1 MFRSRPRERLIFSKR
16 KPKRYRPFS
25 SLWLIVSISLFLLV
39 IELLTRIFIDI
50 SNSQAEFPQS
60 LAEPELISAYQ
71 LNFVN
76 ESQQPYENLDQRENL
91 LAQRSLSVGY
101 RLVGGQK
108 NDYWQINEQGFRDS
122 EPLPL
127 TKPAD
132 EIRIFLLGNS
142 TAFGYGNSNNKN
154 TISELLEARLAQ
166 RLVQQKSS
174 PNLYRPD
181 VLPYNEDNV
190 KKALAKYPKL
200 KSGKYRV
207 INAGVPG
214 YASGNEL
221 AQVALS
227 VLPYKPDLI
236 IVLDGYPDL
245 MLDSESKATEIP
257 QLEQLIN
264 NQTPGFKG
272 YVSQL
277 IQPLRKYSHVVR
289 IVQDKVLVPKSDE
302 EQETLLFAEQLDNLA
317 RYLPEDEAELERRVE
332 RYFQHHKHIV
342 SLSAGARIPLIL
354 ANQPEF
360 TGRDASKLSE
370 AEGAIATQLGRDYI
384 QTVKNTY
391 PQFIAADKQL
401 GEIFPH
407 NVKAI
412 SLYNLNE
419 QYPTPSFIDPVHLT
433 DEANKVVAEQLYYAI
448 SSLPKMQVIPRNPP
462 PKPKSKPSVNYK
474 PKPTVKPKPQSTE
487 NN

>member
-1 MFRSRPRERLIFSKR
+1 MFKSRPRERLIFSKR
-16 KPKRYRPFS
+16 KPRRYRQFS
-25 SLWLIVSISLFLLV
+25 PLWLIVSFSLFLLV
-39 IELLTRIFIDI
+39 IELLTRIFLDL
-50 SNSQAEFPQS
+50 SDSKGELKQT
-60 LAEPELISAYQ
+60 LAEPDLISAYQ

-76 ESQQPYENLDQRENL
+76 EDEQPYENLDQRENL
-91 LAQRSLSVGY
+91 LARRSLSVGY
-101 RLVGGQK
+101 QLVGGQK
-108 NDYWQINEQGFRDS
+108 NEYWQINEQGFRDS

-127 TKPAD
+127 AKPAD

-142 TAFGYGNSNNKN
+142 TAFGYGNSSNEA

-166 RLVQQKSS
+166 RLAKQKSS
-174 PNLYRPD
+174 PNLYRPN

-257 QLEQLIN
+257 QLDGSIGN
-264 NQTPGFKG
+264 NTPGFKG

-277 IQPLRKYSHVVR
+277 IQPLRNYSHVVR
-289 IVQDKVLVPKSDE
+289 IIQDNVLTSQSE
-302 EQETLLFAEQLDNLA
+302 EDRETFLLEEQLDNLD
-317 RYLPEDEAELERRVE
+317 RYLPEDETELERRVE
-332 RYFQHHKHIV
+332 RYFQHHNQIV
-342 SLSAGARIPLIL
+342 SLSAGARVPLII

-370 AEGAIATQLGRDYI
+370 AEGAIATQLGRDYL
-384 QTVKNTY
+384 QKVKDSY
-391 PQFIAADKQL
+391 PQFIAADRQL
-401 GEIFPH
+401 SKIFPH

-412 SLYNLNE
+412 SLYNLSDK
-419 QYPTPSFIDPVHLT
+419 YPTPSFIDAIHLT

-448 SSLPKMQVIPRNPP
+448 SSLPKLQAVPRNPP
-462 PKPKSKPSVNYK
+462 PKPKPVPK
-474 PKPTVKPKPQSTE
+474 PKAKPES
-487 NN
+487 

>member
-1 MFRSRPRERLIFSKR
+1 MFRYRPRERLIFSKR
-16 KPKRYRPFS
+16 KYKRYRQFS

-39 IELLTRIFIDI
+39 IELLTRIFIDL
-50 SNSQAEFPQS
+50 SNSKAEFPQT
-60 LAEPELISAYQ
+60 LAEPALISAYQ

-76 ESQQPYENLDQRENL
+76 ENPQPYENLDQRESL

-101 RLVGGQK
+101 KLVGGQK
-108 NDYWQINEQGFRDS
+108 QKNGYWQINEQGFRDS

-127 TKPAD
+127 AKPAN

-142 TAFGYGNSNNKN
+142 TAFGYGNSSNEN
-154 TISELLEARLAQ
+154 TISELLEARLVQ
-166 RLVQQKSS
+166 RLAQQKSS

-257 QLEQLIN
+257 QLEQLID
-264 NQTPGFKG
+264 NQTSGFKG

-277 IQPLRKYSHVVR
+277 IQPLRDYSHLVR
-289 IVQDKVLVPKSDE
+289 IVQDRVLVPKSDD
-302 EQETLLFAEQLDNLA
+302 EQETLLFAERLDNLA

-332 RYFQHHKHIV
+332 RYFQHHKQIV

-391 PQFIAADKQL
+391 PQFIAADKKL
-401 GEIFPH
+401 GKIFPH

-412 SLYNLNE
+412 SLYNLNDK
-419 QYPTPSFIDPVHLT
+419 YPTPSFIDPVHLT
-433 DEANKVVAEQLYYAI
+433 DEANKVVADQLYYAV

-462 PKPKSKPSVNYK
+462 PKPK
-474 PKPTVKPKPQSTE
+474 PKPQPKPQAKPPSPNTE
-487 NN
+487 

>member
-25 SLWLIVSISLFLLV
+25 SLWLIVSFSLFLLV

-50 SNSQAEFPQS
+50 SDSGKEVKQT
-60 LAEPELISAYQ
+60 LVEPDIISAYQ
-71 LNFVN
+71 VNFVS
-76 ESQQPYENLDQRENL
+76 EDEQPYKNLDQRESI

-101 RLVGGQK
+101 QLVGGQK

-127 TKPAD
+127 AKPAG

-142 TAFGYGNSNNKN
+142 TAFGYGNSSNEA

-166 RLVQQKSS
+166 RLAKQKSS
-174 PNLYRPD
+174 PNIYRPS

-245 MLDSESKATEIP
+245 MLDSELKATEIS
-257 QLEQLIN
+257 QLDGSIAN
-264 NQTPGFKG
+264 KTPGFKG

-277 IQPLRKYSHVVR
+277 IQPLRDNRHVVR
-289 IVQDKVLVPKSDE
+289 KVQDNVHTSKSE
-302 EQETLLFAEQLDNLA
+302 EDTETFLLEEPLDNLA
-317 RYLPEDEAELERRVE
+317 QYLPEDEAELERRVK
-332 RYFQHHKHIV
+332 RYFQHHQQIV
-342 SLSAGARIPLIL
+342 SLSAGARIPLII

-370 AEGAIATQLGRDYI
+370 AEGAIATQLGRDYL
-384 QTVKNTY
+384 QTVKNAY
-391 PQFIAADKQL
+391 PQFIAADRQL
-401 GEIFPH
+401 SKIFPH

-412 SLYNLNE
+412 SLYNLTDK
-419 QYPTPSFIDPVHLT
+419 YPTPSFIDAIHLT

-448 SSLPKMQVIPRNPP
+448 SSLPKMQEVPRNPP
-462 PKPKSKPSVNYK
+462 PKPKIVPK
-474 PKPTVKPKPQSTE
+474 PKPKAKQTSQNTE
-487 NN
+487 

>member
-16 KPKRYRPFS
+16 KPKRYRQFS
-25 SLWLIVSISLFLLV
+25 SLWLIVSVSLFLLV

-50 SNSQAEFPQS
+50 SNSREEFPQTV
-60 LAEPELISAYQ
+60 AEPALISAYQ

-76 ESQQPYENLDQRENL
+76 ENQQPYENLDQRESL

-101 RLVGGQK
+101 QLVGRQK
-108 NDYWQINEQGFRDS
+108 NNYWQINEQGFRDS

-127 TKPAD
+127 AKPAN

-142 TAFGYGNSNNKN
+142 TAFGYGNSSNEA

-166 RLVQQKSS
+166 RLAQQKSS

-236 IVLDGYPDL
+236 IVLDGYTDL
-245 MLDSESKATEIP
+245 MLVSESKATEIP
-257 QLEQLIN
+257 QLDRLID

-277 IQPLRKYSHVVR
+277 IQPLRDYSHLVR
-289 IVQDKVLVPKSDE
+289 IVQDRVLVPKYDE
-302 EQETLLFAEQLDNLA
+302 EQETLLFAERLDNLA

-332 RYFQHHKHIV
+332 RYFQHHKQIV

-360 TGRDASKLSE
+360 TGRDASQLSE

-384 QTVKNTY
+384 QQVKDNY
-391 PQFIAADKQL
+391 PQFIAADKKL
-401 GEIFPH
+401 GKIFPH

-412 SLYNLNE
+412 SLYNLSDK
-419 QYPTPSFIDPVHLT
+419 YPTPSFIDAFHLT
-433 DEANKVVAEQLYYAI
+433 DDANKVVAEQLYYAI
-448 SSLPKMQVIPRNPP
+448 SSLPKMQEVPRNPP
-462 PKPKSKPSVNYK
+462 PKPKPTPK
-474 PKPTVKPKPQSTE
+474 PKAKPESQDAE
-487 NN
+487 